1 MSFSPSSRHREEL
14 HEVSIN
20 LNPMMDMFAVLIPAL
35 LMLSAVVEVAIV
47 KVSAPSIG
55 PSSEPPP
62 KEDQPPLNL
71 QVTISDAGYMLT
83 ATGGELPGVV
93 RADANGIPQP
103 QIPIKEQPIVCS
115 RYRGTWPPP
124 RSRNQDRAVCNDAN
138 ARDAVMFWGYDN
150 ATLNQKIQEIHRT
163 YPNERRI
170 IIAAES
176 NVQYEAIMDV
186 LDATRVARLPSGE
199 LETMFDQVVM
209 SPATNM

>member
-14 HEVSIN
+14 HEVAIN

-47 KVSAPSIG
+47 EVSAPSIG

-62 KEDQPPLNL
+62 KEDKPPLNL
-71 QVTISDAGYMLT
+71 TLTISESGYMLT
-83 ATGGELPGVV
+83 ASGGEL
-93 RADANGIPQP
+93 AGIPRVDPNAPMP
-103 QIPIKEQPIVCS
+103 QIPVKEQPIICS
-115 RYRGTWPPP
+115 RFRGTTPPP
-124 RSRNQDRAVCNDAN
+124 RSRNADRPKCDDKN

-150 ATLNQKIQEIHRT
+150 ETLNQAMLKIHRD
-163 YPNERRI
+163 YPDERRL

-176 NVQYEAIMDV
+176 AIQYESIIDA
-186 LDATRVARLPSGE
+186 LDATRVTRLADGS
-199 LETMFDQVVM
+199 LETMFDQVVL